1 MVAPK
6 FTSICGPGQ
15 ASGTKITDDS
25 VDFTSAD
32 EEEVAK
38 HTRVVDIVDPVERPP
53 PEQDYVS
60 FIDEEKFS
68 KTVRKNTKK
77 YNVLYSDDKPTAT
90 SSRRSSESE
99 MANFANMSRLEIAR
113 ALNQEDA
120 RVMRFLNNVD

>member
-38 HTRVVDIVDPVERPP
+38 HTRVVDIVDR
-53 PEQDYVS
+53 
-60 FIDEEKFS
+60 
-68 KTVRKNTKK
+68 
-77 YNVLYSDDKPTAT
+77 
-90 SSRRSSESE
+90 
-99 MANFANMSRLEIAR
+99 
-113 ALNQEDA
+113 
-120 RVMRFLNNVD
+120 